1 VGSIL
6 VDGCQPYSEDP
17 WKTIKINNLTF
28 QGVKLCSRCK
38 VRYCIN
44 ILLALKLIMQF
55 MSGGDMITL
64 MKKNHW
70 HDKLGLVVLLLNYLI
85 VR

>member
-1 VGSIL
+1 VENHKDKQPNISKCEAMQPLQGKIL
-6 VDGCQPYSEDP
+6 
-17 WKTIKINNLTF
+17 F
-28 QGVKLCSRCK
+28 
-38 VRYCIN
+38 N